1 MIAYLIKSA
10 FCLALLLAMY
20 HLLLEKEAIHKFKRT
35 FLLVSL
41 LFGMAMPLISI
52 NVAMPESPVADIARL
67 APVAGFM
74 HDNTANLIISPGTTV
89 VITPPRGVLLEDY
102 LLIIYIGITAI
113 LLLRFGFNLIAILIK
128 ARRNEHV
135 SIDGGTLVLM
145 NESII
150 PNSFL
155 QYIFVNRDEF
165 LSHRLEPEL
174 LMHELVHVRQKHS
187 LDIILIELLKT
198 ILWFNPLFILYKKAI
213 QLNHEFLADEGVIQ
227 FHADIKS
234 YQNLL
239 LTKVGLQ
246 SNYALASNFNYS
258 VTKKRL
264 IMMRHSTSKLKA
276 VAKGFALLP
285 LMLIIAIV
293 MCVKAEAKIELPSVL
308 NPHTAKADTL
318 KPSKQTPTVVNR
330 DYISP
335 DSVIIHYTR
344 KDGSK
349 VTKKL
354 SELPA
359 EKQKQL
365 GSFARR
371 YVIASIK
378 YPSVKQFN
386 AWKNASMYGIWLD
399 DKHVSNDVLNN
410 YAAKDIVMF
419 NNSKLYGAAKKGRSY
434 YYQADLYTLPKY
446 KQLKA
451 ENEADNKKPRKMINI
466 YSTEVLD

>member
-10 FCLALLLAMY
+10 FCLTMLLAVY
-20 HLLLEKEAIHKFKRT
+20 HLLLEKEAIHRFKRM
-35 FLLVSL
+35 FLLASL
-41 LFGMAMPLISI
+41 AFSLTIPLISI
-52 NVAMPESPVADIARL
+52 NIAMPESPVADITRL
-67 APVAGFM
+67 APIASFT
-74 HDNTANLIISPGTTV
+74 HDDMANVTISPRTRV
-89 VITPPRGVLLEDY
+89 VVTQPDGLAWQDY
-102 LLIIYIGITAI
+102 MLIIYIVVTAV
-113 LLLRFGFNLIAILIK
+113 LLVRFMINLRLIRSK
-128 ARRNEHV
+128 VQRNERV
-135 SIDGGTLVLM
+135 NIEGGVLILVK
-145 NESII
+145 EAII

-155 QYIFVNRDEF
+155 KYIFVNREEYRSNDM
-165 LSHRLEPEL
+165 EPEL
-174 LMHELVHVRQKHS
+174 LMHELVHVHQKHS
-187 LDIILIELLKT
+187 LDIILIELLKA

-213 QLNHEFLADEGVIQ
+213 QLNHEFLADDGVIK
-227 FHADIKS
+227 ANTDIKG

-239 LTKVGLQ
+239 LTKAGLQ
-246 SNYALASNFNYS
+246 SNFALASNFNYS

-264 IMMRHSTSKLKA
+264 IMMKTSTTKLKA

-285 LMLIIAIV
+285 LILILAIV
-293 MCVKAEAKIELPSVL
+293 ICVKAEAKFELPSAR
-308 NPHTAKADTL
+308 NPQTAKADTL
-318 KPSKQTPTVVNR
+318 KPAQQTPTVVNR
-330 DYISP
+330 DSISP

-434 YYQADLYTLPKY
+434 YYQADLYTLSKY
-446 KQLKA
+446 KELKA
-451 ENEADNKKPRKMINI
+451 ENEAVNKKPRKIINI
-466 YSTEVLD
+466 YSTEVLN